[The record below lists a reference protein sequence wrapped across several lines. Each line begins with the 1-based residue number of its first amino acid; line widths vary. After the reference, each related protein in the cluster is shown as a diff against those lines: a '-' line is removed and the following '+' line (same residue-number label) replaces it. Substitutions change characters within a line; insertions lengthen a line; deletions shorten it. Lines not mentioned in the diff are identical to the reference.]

1 MGEFMENEASNRPK
15 ANRPEAASSKGSVVL
30 GDRNPIYE
38 RILNSKRFLKTEDA
52 KLYEQ
57 DLQALVDDIK
67 PQSFL
72 DWKNVEDYADKL
84 QDERR
89 YKNAIPRLID
99 GKTESRKGLFIAE
112 KGKQEAF
119 LIEGY
124 LPSLIKL
131 TRLADNSFDLRKRIE
146 KDFRRMA
153 RARPTS
159 AAPSIVPEDENNG

>member
-1 MGEFMENEASNRPK
+1 MENEASNRPK
-15 ANRPEAASSKGSVVL
+15 ANRPEAAPSSKGSVTPR
-30 GDRNPIYE
+30 DTNPIYE

-99 GKTESRKGLFIAE
+99 GKTEPRKTFRIME
-112 KGKQEAF
+112 EGKNEAF
-119 LIEGY
+119 LIESY

-153 RARPTS
+153 RARPNS
-159 AAPSIVPEDENNG
+159 AAPSIVPEDANNG

>member
-1 MGEFMENEASNRPK
+1 MDNEASNRPK
-15 ANRPEAASSKGSVVL
+15 AKRPDAAPSAKGSIA
-30 GDRNPIYE
+30 NPISA
-38 RILNSKRFLKTEDA
+38 RILKSKRFLKTEDA
-52 KLYEQ
+52 KLYEE

-89 YKNAIPRLID
+89 YKTAIPRLID
-99 GKTESRKGLFIAE
+99 GKMEHHFLVDKE
-112 KGKQEAF
+112 KHEAN
-119 LIEGY
+119 LIESY

-131 TRLADNSFDLRKRIE
+131 TRLADNSFDFRKRIE

-153 RARPTS
+153 RARPKS
-159 AAPSIVPEDENNG
+159 ASPSIVPEDENNG

>member
-1 MGEFMENEASNRPK
+1 MQNEASNRPK
-15 ANRPEAASSKGSVVL
+15 ANRPEAAPASKDSITP
-30 GDRNPIYE
+30 RNTNPIYA
-38 RILNSKRFLKTEDA
+38 RILKSKRFLKTEDA
-52 KLYEQ
+52 KLYEE

-89 YKNAIPRLID
+89 YKTAIPRLID
-99 GKTESRKGLFIAE
+99 GTMEPRIGALSAKTER
-112 KGKQEAF
+112 QDAF
-119 LIEGY
+119 LIESY
-124 LPSLIKL
+124 LPGLIKL
-131 TRLADNSFDLRKRIE
+131 TRLADNSFDFRKRIE

-153 RARPTS
+153 RARPNS

>member
-1 MGEFMENEASNRPK
+1 MNNEASNRPK
-15 ANRPEAASSKGSVVL
+15 ANRPEAASPKGSVVL
-30 GDRNPIYE
+30 GDRNPIHA

-57 DLQALVDDIK
+57 DLQALVDDIE

-89 YKNAIPRLID
+89 YKDAIPRLID
-99 GKTESRKGLFIAE
+99 GKMELRKGSFIPD
-112 KGKQEAF
+112 KGKHDAF
-119 LIEGY
+119 LIESY

-131 TRLADNSFDLRKRIE
+131 TRLADNGFDLRKRIE
-146 KDFRRMA
+146 KDFRRTA
-153 RARPTS
+153 RARPKN
-159 AAPSIVPEDENNG
+159 AAPSIVPEDQNNG

>member
-1 MGEFMENEASNRPK
+1 MENEASNRPK
-15 ANRPEAASSKGSVVL
+15 ANRPEAASSKGSVVP
-30 GDRNPIYE
+30 GDRNPIHE

-99 GKTESRKGLFIAE
+99 GKMEIRKGRFIAE
-112 KGKQEAF
+112 KGKHEAF
-119 LIEGY
+119 LIDSY

-153 RARPTS
+153 RARPKS

>member
-1 MGEFMENEASNRPK
+1 MQNEASNRPK
-15 ANRPEAASSKGSVVL
+15 ANRPEAAPASKDSITP
-30 GDRNPIYE
+30 RNTNPIYA
-38 RILNSKRFLKTEDA
+38 RILKSKRFLKTEDA
-52 KLYEQ
+52 KLYEE

-89 YKNAIPRLID
+89 YKDAIPRLID
-99 GKTESRKGLFIAE
+99 GKMEPRIGARIAE
-112 KGKQEAF
+112 KERHDAF
-119 LIEGY
+119 LIESY
-124 LPSLIKL
+124 LPGLIKL
-131 TRLADNSFDLRKRIE
+131 TRLADNSFDFRKRIE

-153 RARPTS
+153 RARPNS

>member
-1 MGEFMENEASNRPK
+1 MENEANNRPK
-15 ANRPEAASSKGSVVL
+15 ANRPDAAPSSKGSITP
-30 GDRNPIYE
+30 RNANPIYA
-38 RILNSKRFLKTEDA
+38 RILKSKRFLKTEDA
-52 KLYEQ
+52 KLYEE

-89 YKNAIPRLID
+89 YKDAIPRLID
-99 GKTESRKGLFIAE
+99 GKMKPRKVIPSE
-112 KGKQEAF
+112 KEKHEAD
-119 LIEGY
+119 LIESY

-131 TRLADNSFDLRKRIE
+131 TRLADNSFDFRKRIE

-153 RARPTS
+153 RARPNS